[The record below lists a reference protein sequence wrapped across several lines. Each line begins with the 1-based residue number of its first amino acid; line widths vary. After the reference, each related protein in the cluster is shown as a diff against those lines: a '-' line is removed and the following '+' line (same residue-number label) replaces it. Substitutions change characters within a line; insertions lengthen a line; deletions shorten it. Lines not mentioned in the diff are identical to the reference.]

1 MLAQYLA
8 LKAEAGE
15 ALLFFRMGDFYE
27 LFFDDAPIAAECL
40 GIALTRR
47 GRHEGQDIPMCGVP
61 VHAAEA
67 YLARLLRAGH
77 RVAIA
82 EQTEDPAIARKENR
96 PVSRA
101 IVRIVTA
108 ATLTEEAVLDARAAN
123 WLGVV
128 APAGA
133 RVGLAWADVSTGRF
147 HVADLAAGELPA
159 ELARIDPAELV
170 VPQGWA
176 EPLPGLP
183 IPTSLDPMHFR
194 PVAAA
199 ARLKSLFGVASLA
212 GFGLDDE
219 TAPSVAAAGALVAY
233 LDLTARAALPR
244 LDPPLREAPGGRMQ
258 IDAATRASLEL
269 VRGSGGGRGGSL
281 LATIDRCLTASGARL
296 LAQDLAAPLTH
307 PEPILARLDAVAWLV
322 DRPDLRQAMRQRLRE
337 VPDLERALGRLGAG
351 RGGARDLGQIRAAL
365 VQAAAL
371 AGLLQPRDLPLLLV
385 DTAVALTA
393 ADGLAA
399 GLTAA
404 LVGDPGVEDF
414 IAPGFD
420 PKLDAAR
427 SGAHGGR
434 GLLLAHESE
443 LRAATG
449 VGALRVRHNHVLG
462 WHVEAPAR
470 HEAALR
476 AAGLVHR
483 QTLAG
488 AVRFGGPDLA
498 AIAERVENAAGQV
511 RQLEAQHLEALTA
524 EALAAAPALRRV
536 AEALAR
542 LDVTAGQAELAA
554 SEGWTRPR
562 VDDSREL
569 RVEAGRHPVVE
580 AALRVTRQPFVPN
593 GVDLAP
599 ATRLWLVT
607 GPNMGGKS
615 TFLRQTALIAVLAQ
629 AGSFVPAASA
639 HIGIIDRLFSR
650 VGASDDLA
658 SGRSTFMVEMSETA
672 AILRQATGRSLVVL
686 DEVGRGTSTFDGLAI
701 AWAVVE
707 HVHDRLGCRC
717 LFATHYH
724 ELTRLAGRLEGL
736 RLATMRAREWRG
748 QLVFLHE
755 VAQGAAESSYGLA
768 VARLA
773 GVPEP
778 VVARARAVL
787 ARLEATR
794 PRLELERDLPL
805 FAAGAAQPP
814 AETALPD
821 PLRARLLALDLDAIS
836 PREAHA
842 LLDELRALAA
852 LAPGAAPRL

>member
-1 MLAQYLA
+1 
-8 LKAEAGE
+8 
-15 ALLFFRMGDFYE
+15 
-27 LFFDDAPIAAECL
+27 
-40 GIALTRR
+40 
-47 GRHEGQDIPMCGVP
+47 QDIPMCGVP

-67 YLARLLRAGH
+67 YLARLVRAGH

-82 EQTEDPAIARKENR
+82 EQTEDPAVARKENR

-108 ATLTEEAVLDARAAN
+108 ATLTEESVLDARAAN
-123 WLGVV
+123 WLAVV

-133 RVGLAWADVSTGRF
+133 RAGLAWADVSTGRF
-147 HVADLAAGELPA
+147 HVADLPAGELPA

-183 IPTSLDPMHFR
+183 APTPLDPMHFR
-194 PVAAA
+194 PAAAA

-212 GFGLDDE
+212 GFGLEDE
-219 TAPSVAAAGALVAY
+219 AAPSVAAAGALAAY

-244 LDPPLREAPGGRMQ
+244 LDPPLREVPGGRMQ

-269 VRGSGGGRGGSL
+269 VRGSGAGRGGSL
-281 LATIDRCLTASGARL
+281 LATIDRCLTAPGARL
-296 LAQDLAAPLTH
+296 LAQDLSAPLTD
-307 PEPILARLDAVAWLV
+307 PEPISARLESVAWLV
-322 DRPDLRQAMRQRLRE
+322 DQPDLRRAMRQRLRE

-365 VQAAAL
+365 ARAASL
-371 AGLLQPRDLPLLLV
+371 AGLLQTRDPPLLLA
-385 DTAVALTA
+385 DAAAALTA

-399 GLTAA
+399 RLTAA
-404 LVGDPGVEDF
+404 LVDEPLAEDF
-414 IAPGFD
+414 IATGFD
-420 PKLDAAR
+420 PALDAAR
-427 SGAHGGR
+427 GDARSGR
-434 GLLLAHESE
+434 GLLVAYESE

-449 VGALRVRHNHVLG
+449 VTALRVRHNGVLG

-476 AAGLVHR
+476 AAGLIHR

-498 AIAERVENAAGQV
+498 AIAERVESAAE
-511 RQLEAQHLEALTA
+511 RARALEAANLEALTA
-524 EALAAAPALRRV
+524 EVLAAASALRRV

-542 LDVTAGQAELAA
+542 LDVAAGYAELAA

-569 RVEAGRHPVVE
+569 RIEAGRHPVVE
-580 AALRVTRQPFVPN
+580 AALRAQRQAFVPN

-615 TFLRQTALIAVLAQ
+615 TFLRQAALIAVLAQ
-629 AGSFVPAASA
+629 AGSFVPAAHA
-639 HIGIIDRLFSR
+639 HVGIVDRLFSR

-755 VAQGAAESSYGLA
+755 VAEGAAESSYGLA

-805 FAAGAAQPP
+805 FAAAAAGPT

-821 PLRARLLALDLDAIS
+821 PLRARLLALDPDALS

-852 LAPGAAPRL
+852 LAPEAAPRL